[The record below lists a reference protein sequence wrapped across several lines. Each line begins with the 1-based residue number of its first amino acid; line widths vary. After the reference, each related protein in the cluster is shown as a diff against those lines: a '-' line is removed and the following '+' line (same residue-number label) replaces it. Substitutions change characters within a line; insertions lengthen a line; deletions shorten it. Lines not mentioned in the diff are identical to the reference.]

1 MKLGNGGA
9 SEPPLLL
16 GGPAALTTQ
25 DEIGEIRSQAHQSYL
40 AGDFHGALQSQV
52 ALVNSNRR
60 SGELTPHDFR
70 FLALCYQSIG
80 DLRQAYIAWREA
92 HSLDPDDAVTKSNL
106 ALVAAKCG
114 KVDEAINLA
123 EDSVKRRPDD
133 ANCWTVLANVY
144 FHAGH
149 LEEARQAGLQSLKI
163 SDRSASNMACLSH
176 VKVPPFETADCRRN
190 VIAYSLWGTK
200 PRYLIGA
207 ERNASLAPSIYEG
220 WSCRF
225 YVDDSVPADSRRR
238 LIDLGADLVM
248 MPRPRTA
255 FAGLFWRFLVANDP
269 GVDRY
274 LVRDAD
280 SIVNVQERV
289 AVDDWISSG
298 RHFHV
303 MRDFWTHTAV
313 MFAGLWGGVRG
324 ALPPLD
330 PLIKQFLAESC
341 EYPERTLDQQFLR
354 SAIWPIVRQSALVH
368 DSIFRFGG
376 AVEFPRHGRR
386 ASGRHVG
393 QNDASERLQRGHELR
408 APEVS
413 F

>member
-1 MKLGNGGA
+1 MTSHDKIA
-9 SEPPLLL
+9 
-16 GGPAALTTQ
+16 
-25 DEIGEIRSQAHQSYL
+25 EIRKQAHQSYL
-40 AGDFHGALQSQV
+40 VGDFHGSLQSQV
-52 ALVNSNRR
+52 ALVNHNRR
-60 SGELTPHDFR
+60 SGELTAHDFR
-70 FLALCYQSIG
+70 FLALCYQAVG
-80 DLRQAYIAWREA
+80 DVRQAYIAWGEA

-106 ALVAAKCG
+106 ALAAAKCG

-123 EDSVKRRPDD
+123 DESVKRRPGD
-133 ANCWTVLANVY
+133 ANCWTILANIR

-149 LEEARQAGLQSLKI
+149 FEEARQAGLQSLQI
-163 SDRSASNMACLSH
+163 NDRSANNADCPSLR
-176 VKVPPFETADCRRN
+176 VDVPPFETLDRRRN

-200 PRYLIGA
+200 ERYLVGA
-207 ERNASLAPSIYEG
+207 ERNATLAPSIYEG

-225 YVDDSVPADSRRR
+225 YMDDSVPVDTRHR

-248 MPRPRTA
+248 MPRPGTA
-255 FAGLFWRFLVANDP
+255 FAGLFWRFLVANDAA
-269 GVDRY
+269 VDRY
-274 LVRDAD
+274 LIRDAD

-289 AVDDWISSG
+289 AVDEWISSG

-330 PLIKQFLAESC
+330 PLIKQFLVEAR

-354 SAIWPIVRQSALVH
+354 KVIWPIVRQSALVH

-376 AVEFPRHGRR
+376 AVEFPRFGRR

-393 QNDASERLQRGHELR
+393 QNDASERLQIGQELR
-408 APEVS
+408 GPDVS